1 MAYNR
6 KGVDSSEDSYNV
18 NRIDNDDFESNTVFV
33 PIDSNFVISFDEPI
47 DPATVSVYTTNTDV
61 ETSKKNKRGSIQMSS
76 VGDSTLG
83 TSSESLNMRTLKQDS
98 KPSFVND
105 SSSGVLAKDQ
115 TATIEVE
122 MLGEPVESNNQSTYT
137 ITPKSNLA
145 SNTTYFFNFTP
156 DIIDVSGGPVSFGV
170 GTGFVTDNTRSV
182 ILSSAP
188 FEGRQIVLDP
198 TNTLVFEEGEKVKK
212 MGRNRPTAT
221 ILKQEN
227 PAIVTYELDNYY
239 VNASFTA
246 ANPCV
251 ITTSSDHGLFSD
263 NKITVYDL
271 VSGVGLEKRV
281 YNISSVT
288 TDTITLEGTNT
299 SEGTAGY
306 ISFYVDFHA
315 EDEIVSLRDSDNIQI
330 KVSSD
335 SNPVRTDVKLNAEF
349 YQRFPHTTST
359 YYGRTIS
366 YDEET
371 YTLSYVPITGAESDI
386 ISSADNFANNII
398 LQQGNVTMF
407 VSANTNPSHNVHPFN
422 TSAPRVVSFT
432 PDEDDAVTRNLEI
445 LDITRSGTTV
455 TVLTNSVH
463 DLDIGDSVKIEGAH
477 QVAYNKTTT
486 VQTVPSPFEFTY
498 EVVVSGNTPRSPATG
513 DIILKTG
520 STPATQATAFQVQ
533 FSQSMNTS
541 TISVANASHTIFA
554 DGTITAETNKALASI
569 QLSYD
574 NFGSADTLVNCKSI
588 SANTGNTLF
597 TIIPETLLRGKAY
610 NIKVTTDARDLGDTN
625 TEYNHTT
632 TNSFAT
638 GTKSLNPLTG
648 KEIIFVDNTP
658 PKIRKITLGSL
669 VIESSNSEEL
679 SSPEDLDNIAV
690 DSSTHGNF
698 VVQFNESMNIATVN
712 VNSTDTTP
720 AGTIQV
726 SADDFATVVQMS
738 AQPTVSTTNEK
749 NDTFT
754 FSIANDL
761 SAESNY
767 IIKVTKGV
775 SDDSVNRNFLVND
788 NVSSVKM
795 MTVSDANGTF
805 TVGESIKGTRTMTVT
820 ANTKAV
826 TEGITAGELILGT
839 TSLAKGRIYDVTT
852 GGGKIVTLRYTE
864 LESDDGNV
872 REFLPGETVEAQS
885 TTSVVTLSNTT
896 ITVAPEG
903 EVVSHDFDNN
913 KLIYKEANSSYP
925 FTAGSTLAND
935 RVTGASSN
943 VVAKSS
949 VTTAITNSGITT
961 AVTALTVT
969 ALMRRTNDA
978 VVDVGAGAVTDIDV
992 DSNVIIKFSQT
1003 MNADTIVVNSTD
1015 TRVNSTDTVIFSADS
1030 NFGNCTPLL
1039 PNPTI
1044 TENGSRFEFK
1054 PVILANTSLNLTQG
1068 ERFDVKIT
1076 RGAKTKGGSNT
1087 ASDVTE
1093 SYAVINS
1100 STYSVVNASV
1110 FDNNGDEVIL
1120 GAYADTTVIS
1130 ANVSKS
1136 TPIIIHFSEAIDAST
1151 FASGAGNEVQLATAS
1166 NFGSGQIACTISRSG
1181 RFGTQL
1187 TVIPNATL
1195 TAAPHYLRIIA
1206 GGTNTGGQALSAT
1219 WQAGYFTTA

>member
-33 PIDSNFVISFDEPI
+33 PIDSNFIISFDEPLETE
-47 DPATVSVYTTNTDV
+47 TVSVHTTNNDI

-76 VGDSTLG
+76 IGDSTLG
-83 TSSESLNMRTLKQDS
+83 TSSDSLNMRTLKQDS
-98 KPSFVND
+98 KPSFVNE
-105 SSSGVLAKDQ
+105 SSSGVLAKNQ

-122 MLGEPVESNNQSTYT
+122 MLEEPVVSNNNSTYT

-156 DIIDVSGGPVSFGV
+156 DLIDASGGPVSFEV

-188 FEGRQIVLDP
+188 FEGRQIVLDSS
-198 TNTLVFEEGEKVKK
+198 NILVFEEGEKVKK

-227 PAIVTYELDNYY
+227 PAVVTYELDNYY

-251 ITTSSDHGLFSD
+251 ITTSSAHGLFSD

-288 TDTITLEGTNT
+288 TDTITLDGVNT
-299 SEGTAGY
+299 TEGTAGY

-315 EDEIVSLRDSDNIQI
+315 EDEIISLRDSDNIQI
-330 KVSSD
+330 RISSD
-335 SNPVRTDVKLNAEF
+335 SNPVSANVKLNTEF

-359 YYGRTIS
+359 HYGRTIS
-366 YDEET
+366 YDENT

-386 ISSADNFANNII
+386 ISSTDNFANNII

-463 DLDIGDSVKIEGAH
+463 DLNTGDSIKIEGAH

-498 EVVVSGNTPRSPATG
+498 EVVVTGNAPRSPATG

-554 DGTITAETNKALASI
+554 DGTTTAETNKSLASI

-597 TIIPETLLRGKAY
+597 TIVPETLLRGKAY
-610 NIKVTTDARDLGDTN
+610 NVKVTTNARDLGDTN

-648 KEIIFVDNTP
+648 KEVIFVDNTP

-726 SADDFATVVQMS
+726 SADDFVTVVQMS
-738 AQPTVSTTNEK
+738 AQPTVSTTNEN
-749 NDTFT
+749 NDTYT
-754 FSIANDL
+754 FAVAGDL
-761 SAESNY
+761 SSESNY
-767 IIKVTKGV
+767 IIKITKGV
-775 SDDSVNRNFLVND
+775 SDDSVNQNFLVND

-885 TTSVVTLSNTT
+885 TTSVITLSNTT
-896 ITVAPEG
+896 ISVAPEG

-925 FTAGSTLAND
+925 FTAGSTSAND

-961 AVTALTVT
+961 AVTALTAT
-969 ALMRRTNDA
+969 SFMRNTSDTLLELSTTRT
-978 VVDVGAGAVTDIDV
+978 GIDH

-1003 MNADTIVVNSTD
+1003 MNADTIIVNSTD
-1015 TRVNSTDTVIFSADS
+1015 SQVNSSDTVILSKDS
-1030 NFGNCTPLL
+1030 SFTNCIPLL

-1044 TENGSRFEFK
+1044 TENGSKFEFK
-1054 PVILANTSLNLTQG
+1054 PAILANTSLRLSQH
-1068 ERFDVKIT
+1068 DYYYVKVT
-1076 RGAKTKGGSNT
+1076 RDAKTKGGSNT
-1087 ASDVTE
+1087 A
-1093 SYAVINS
+1093 AVYTS
-1100 STYSVVNASV
+1100 SSARIGTSISPDFKGINASV
-1110 FDNNGDEVIL
+1110 FTTDGSEVIL
-1120 GAYADTTVIS
+1120 GTDNNDSKTSS
-1130 ANVSKS
+1130 ASRNS
-1136 TPIIIHFSEAIDAST
+1136 PIIFHFSETVDVSQ
-1151 FASGAGNEVQLATAS
+1151 FASESEILVADDSGFATA
-1166 NFGSGQIACTISRSG
+1166 ITVTLARSG
-1181 RFGTQL
+1181 RFGNQ
-1187 TVIPNATL
+1187 
-1195 TAAPHYLRIIA
+1195 IIA
-1206 GGTNTGGQALSAT
+1206 TPSSALSAGT
-1219 WQAGYFTTA
+1219 RYYVKADSGGSNDGGHAISTAQEFGSFTTAS